1 MTQQQNMNEDV
12 DDDNEARKS
21 VVFGE
26 YQIKI
31 SVEIFFPQIAL
42 VSAFLVNLLLFSLG
56 LNYT

>member
-12 DDDNEARKS
+12 DVDSEAKKS
-21 VVFGE
+21 VVFAE
-26 YQIKI
+26 NQIKI
-31 SVEIFFPQIAL
+31 LVEIFFPELAL

>member
-1 MTQQQNMNEDV
+1 MNEDV

-21 VVFGE
+21 VVFAE
-26 YQIKI
+26 NQIKI